1 MRVAIVQTGLKG
13 GMEENLSRAMKLAR
27 DCAPVDLVI
36 FPELFLSGYGDGL
49 KGQALKV
56 QNIIDR
62 LGCLCSEMGAG
73 VICGLAEEEGG
84 RLYNTAFVLEA
95 GGSVARYRKINLFPG
110 LDDPFSAGKSPLLL
124 SFRGW
129 PLGIMLCFDLR
140 FPELARHLAS
150 RGASLLVYL
159 ARWPR
164 KRAEHL
170 LTLSRARAVEN
181 QVYVALVN
189 ATGPD
194 LAGKSRLISPDGEVL
209 ASLDEEEGGLVVR
222 LDWSHLRKAR
232 LLFNTGAE
240 TMVFKRVETKLTDLD
255 SLLEELSWR
264 RKKGQKVVFTN
275 GCFDILH
282 AGHVE
287 YLRRARELGDC
298 LVVGLNSDAS
308 VRRLKGPRRPINTVS
323 DRALVLANL
332 YSVDYVVV
340 FDEDTPEGLIRAIR
354 PDVLVKGADW
364 PEEKIVGASF
374 VRSYG
379 GRVVRLPLLEG
390 RSTSEII
397 RRIRPSVG
405 S

>member
-308 VRRLKGPRRPINTVS
+308 VRRLKGPRRPVNTVS

>member
-164 KRAEHL
+164 RRAEHL

-308 VRRLKGPRRPINTVS
+308 VRRLKGPRRPVNTVS

>member
-13 GMEENLSRAMKLAR
+13 EMEENLSRAMKLAR

-36 FPELFLSGYGDGL
+36 FPELFLSGYGDEL
-49 KGQALKV
+49 KGQALRV
-56 QNIIDR
+56 QSILDSLR
-62 LGCLCSEMGAG
+62 RLCSELGAG

-95 GGSVARYRKINLFPG
+95 GGSVVRYRKINLFPG
-110 LDDPFSAGKSPLLL
+110 LDDPFSAGKSPLLV

-164 KRAEHL
+164 RRAEHL
-170 LTLSRARAVEN
+170 LTLSLARAIEN

-222 LDWSHLRKAR
+222 LDWSHLQKAR
-232 LLFNTGAE
+232 SLFNTGAE
-240 TMVFKRVETKLTDLD
+240 TMVFKRAETKLTDLD

-264 RKKGQKVVFTN
+264 RRKGQKVVFTN

-298 LVVGLNSDAS
+298 LIVGLNSDAS
-308 VRRLKGPRRPINTVS
+308 VRRLKGPRRPVNTVS

-397 RRIRPSVG
+397 RRIRPPGES
-405 S
+405 